1 MVFNGATVLLAC
13 VNRWHQRH
21 GPTQWLPRSCSTG
34 SSSRL
39 YSSSTECP
47 YSEGFS
53 ARRAG
58 SWFVVSHTSYPSI
71 ARPHNTTAAAATM
84 LVGGAPTGLSA
95 RNARALSALL
105 YRAYSSS
112 SSSSSSSPSPS
123 SLLSSCNATCCAY
136 LATQSRTRCAYWRG
150 LRIIRAAASPLS
162 GSVGLG

>member
-1 MVFNGATVLLAC
+1 MVSNGATVLLAC

-34 SSSRL
+34 SSSR

-84 LVGGAPTGLSA
+84 LVGG
-95 RNARALSALL
+95 
-105 YRAYSSS
+105 
-112 SSSSSSSPSPS
+112 
-123 SLLSSCNATCCAY
+123 
-136 LATQSRTRCAYWRG
+136 
-150 LRIIRAAASPLS
+150 SPLDSVQGTLVHSAHFCIEPIPRPRPRPHPRPRPRPCSRRATLHAVHTWPRSPGSAVHTGS
-162 GSVGLG
+162 GCASSEPPPRR